1 MKLKEIFE
9 LAKSGNSEFNI
20 EEDGVT
26 YNLSITNCNNTITI
40 VVRDA
45 KKDFEKWLDTL
56 DDDIFENAAIV
67 FSERTGKS
75 LKDWNEI
82 FTNSNAKEMMA
93 EFVNVVKEVTKIKAE
108 KIISDA
114 ITKANN
120 LMKSFN
126 K

>member
-26 YNLSITNCNNTITI
+26 YNLNICNNTITI

-56 DDDIFENAAIV
+56 DDDIFEDAAIV

-82 FTNSNAKEMMA
+82 FTNSDAKEMMA

-108 KIISDA
+108 KIISEA

>member
-26 YNLSITNCNNTITI
+26 YNLNICNNTITI
-40 VVRDA
+40 VVRDE

-56 DDDIFENAAIV
+56 DDDIFTDASVI

-75 LKDWNEI
+75 LKDWDKI
-82 FTNSNAKEMMA
+82 FTNSDAKEMMV
-93 EFVNVVKEVTKIKAE
+93 EFVKIVKEVTKIKAE

>member
-26 YNLSITNCNNTITI
+26 YNLNICNNTITI
-40 VVRDA
+40 VVRDE

-56 DDDIFENAAIV
+56 DDDIFADASII

-75 LKDWNEI
+75 LKDWDKI
-82 FTNSNAKEMMA
+82 FYK
-93 EFVNVVKEVTKIKAE
+93 F
-108 KIISDA
+108 
-114 ITKANN
+114 
-120 LMKSFN
+120 
-126 K
+126 

>member
-26 YNLSITNCNNTITI
+26 YNLNICNNTITI
-40 VVRDA
+40 VIRDE

-56 DDDIFENAAIV
+56 DDDIFADASII

-75 LKDWNEI
+75 LKDWDKI
-82 FTNSNAKEMMA
+82 FTNTDAKEMMG
-93 EFVNVVKEVTKIKAE
+93 EFVKIVKEVTKIKAE

>member
-26 YNLSITNCNNTITI
+26 YNLNICNNTITI
-40 VVRDA
+40 VVRDE

-56 DDDIFENAAIV
+56 DDDIFADASII

-75 LKDWNEI
+75 LKDWDKI
-82 FTNSNAKEMMA
+82 FTNSDAKEMMA
-93 EFVNVVKEVTKIKAE
+93 EFVKVVKEVTKIKAE

>member
-9 LAKSGNSEFNI
+9 LTKSGNSEFNI

-26 YNLSITNCNNTITI
+26 YNLNICNNTITI
-40 VVRDA
+40 VVRDE

-56 DDDIFENAAIV
+56 DDDIFADASII

-75 LKDWNEI
+75 LKDWDKI
-82 FTNSNAKEMMA
+82 FTNSDAKEMMA
-93 EFVNVVKEVTKIKAE
+93 EFVKVVKEVTKIKAE

>member
-26 YNLSITNCNNTITI
+26 YNLNICNNTITI
-40 VVRDA
+40 VVRDE

-56 DDDIFENAAIV
+56 DDDIFADASIV

-75 LKDWNEI
+75 LKDWDKI
-82 FTNSNAKEMMA
+82 FTNSDAKEMMT
-93 EFVNVVKEVTKIKAE
+93 EFVKIVKEVTKIKAE

>member
-26 YNLSITNCNNTITI
+26 YNLNICNNTITI

-56 DDDIFENAAIV
+56 DDDIFADASVI

-75 LKDWNEI
+75 LKDWDKI
-82 FTNSNAKEMMA
+82 FTNSDAKEMMV
-93 EFVNVVKEVTKIKAE
+93 EFVKIVKEVTKIKAE

>member
-26 YNLSITNCNNTITI
+26 YNLSITNYDNTITI

-56 DDDIFENAAIV
+56 DDDIFEDAAIV

-82 FTNSNAKEMMA
+82 FTNSDAKEMMA

>member
-26 YNLSITNCNNTITI
+26 YNLNICNNTITI
-40 VVRDA
+40 VVRDE

-56 DDDIFENAAIV
+56 DDDIFADASVI

-75 LKDWNEI
+75 LKDWDKI
-82 FTNSNAKEMMA
+82 FTNSDAKEMMV
-93 EFVNVVKEVTKIKAE
+93 EFVKIVKEVTKIKAE

>member
-9 LAKSGNSEFNI
+9 LAKSGNSEFSI

-26 YNLSITNCNNTITI
+26 YNLNICNNTITI
-40 VVRDA
+40 VVRDE

-56 DDDIFENAAIV
+56 DDDIFADASVI

-75 LKDWNEI
+75 LKDWDKI
-82 FTNSNAKEMMA
+82 FTNSDAKEMMV
-93 EFVNVVKEVTKIKAE
+93 EFVKIVKEVTKIKAE

>member
-26 YNLSITNCNNTITI
+26 YNLNICNNTITI
-40 VVRDA
+40 VVRDE

-56 DDDIFENAAIV
+56 DDDVFADASVI

-75 LKDWNEI
+75 LKDWDKI
-82 FTNSNAKEMMA
+82 FTNSDAKEMMV
-93 EFVNVVKEVTKIKAE
+93 EFVKIVKEVTKIKAE

>member
-26 YNLSITNCNNTITI
+26 YNLNICNNTITI
-40 VVRDA
+40 VVRDE

-56 DDDIFENAAIV
+56 DDDIFADASII

-75 LKDWNEI
+75 LKDWDKI
-82 FTNSNAKEMMA
+82 FTNSDAKEMMA
-93 EFVNVVKEVTKIKAE
+93 EFVKIVKEVTKIKAE

>member
-1 MKLKEIFE
+1 MKLKEIFD

-26 YNLSITNCNNTITI
+26 YNLNICNNTITI
-40 VVRDA
+40 VVRDE

-56 DDDIFENAAIV
+56 DDDIFADASVI

-75 LKDWNEI
+75 LKDWDKI
-82 FTNSNAKEMMA
+82 FTNSDAKEMMV
-93 EFVNVVKEVTKIKAE
+93 EFVKIVKEVTKIKAE

>member
-1 MKLKEIFE
+1 MKLKEIFD

-26 YNLSITNCNNTITI
+26 YNLNICNNTITI
-40 VVRDA
+40 VVRDE

-56 DDDIFENAAIV
+56 DDDIFADASII

-75 LKDWNEI
+75 LKDWDKI
-82 FTNSNAKEMMA
+82 FTNSDAKEMMV
-93 EFVNVVKEVTKIKAE
+93 EFVKIVKEVTKIKAE

>member
-26 YNLSITNCNNTITI
+26 YNLNICNNTITI
-40 VVRDA
+40 VIRDE

-56 DDDIFENAAIV
+56 DDDIFEDAAIV

-82 FTNSNAKEMMA
+82 FTNSDAKEMMA

>member
-26 YNLSITNCNNTITI
+26 YNLNICNNTITI
-40 VVRDA
+40 VIRDE

-56 DDDIFENAAIV
+56 DDDIFADASII

-75 LKDWNEI
+75 LKDWDEI
-82 FTNSNAKEMMA
+82 FTNSDAKEMMA
-93 EFVNVVKEVTKIKAE
+93 EFVKVVKEVTKIKAE

>member
-9 LAKSGNSEFNI
+9 LAKSGDSELNI
-20 EEDGVT
+20 EEDGIT
-26 YNLSITNCNNTITI
+26 YNLKITNCNNTITI

-56 DDDIFENAAIV
+56 DDDIFEDAAIV
-67 FSERTGKS
+67 FSKRTGKS

-82 FTNSNAKEMMA
+82 FTNSDAKEMMA

>member
-26 YNLSITNCNNTITI
+26 YNLNICNNTITI
-40 VVRDA
+40 VVRDE

-56 DDDIFENAAIV
+56 DDDIFADASII

-75 LKDWNEI
+75 LKDWDKI
-82 FTNSNAKEMMA
+82 FTNSDAKEMMT
-93 EFVNVVKEVTKIKAE
+93 EFVKIVKEVTKIKAE

>member
-26 YNLSITNCNNTITI
+26 YNLNICNNTITI
-40 VVRDA
+40 VIRDE

-56 DDDIFENAAIV
+56 DDDIFADASII

-75 LKDWNEI
+75 LKDWDKI
-82 FTNSNAKEMMA
+82 FTNSDAKEMMA
-93 EFVNVVKEVTKIKAE
+93 EFVKVVKEVTKIKAE

>member
-26 YNLSITNCNNTITI
+26 YNLNICNNTITI
-40 VVRDA
+40 VVRDE

-56 DDDIFENAAIV
+56 DDDIFADASII

-75 LKDWNEI
+75 LKDWDKI
-82 FTNSNAKEMMA
+82 FTNSDAKEMMV
-93 EFVNVVKEVTKIKAE
+93 EFVKIVKEVTKIKAE